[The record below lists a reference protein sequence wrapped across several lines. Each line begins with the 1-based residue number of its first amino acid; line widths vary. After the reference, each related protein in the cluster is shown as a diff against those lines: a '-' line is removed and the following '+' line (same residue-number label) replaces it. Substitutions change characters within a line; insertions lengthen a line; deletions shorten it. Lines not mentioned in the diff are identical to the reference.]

1 MEQSDST
8 PSRSASDSLW
18 HSRTSII
25 RNIGKRLLSSNELGI
40 LLVLILMVAFI
51 GVYRPNFISV
61 KSFSNVGQ
69 RASWYGIMA
78 LGTVFLLS
86 MGEIDLS
93 IGSNY
98 AVCIN
103 ATAILM
109 AEHGVNPWLAAL
121 AGVLIGIGLGALNGI
136 LANLFRLPAII
147 VTLGALS
154 MFRGMALIISGGRF
168 VYGVPREHQF
178 FKTFGSDPLGVPLVI
193 WAFVFL
199 AIVLSVIYRSTRY
212 GFIVRAIGS
221 NSKAARMGGIPILRI
236 RLYTLMLMG
245 ALCGISAMLTLA
257 FFSTS
262 DPQLGTG
269 YELQA
274 IAAAIVGGTAL
285 SGGRGTV
292 IGALLGA
299 AVIAVIGSGITQFG
313 VSANYGTFVTGIVII
328 IAVGLDS
335 VVRRRQARVG

>member
-1 MEQSDST
+1 MEKSDATSAKPGPDT
-8 PSRSASDSLW
+8 RSGSQPDFLKSL
-18 HSRTSII
+18 I
-25 RNIGKRLLSSNELGI
+25 RNILSSNELGI
-40 LLVLILMVAFI
+40 LLALVLMVAFI
-51 GVYRPNFISV
+51 GAFRPNFISTD
-61 KSFSNVGQ
+61 SFANVGQ

-103 ATAILM
+103 AAAILM
-109 AEHGVNPWLAAL
+109 VEQAINPWLAAV
-121 AGVLIGIGLGALNGI
+121 AGILIGVGLGALNGI
-136 LANLFRLPAII
+136 LANIFRIPAII
-147 VTLGALS
+147 VTLGSLS
-154 MFRGMALIISGGRF
+154 MYRGLAQIISGGRF

-178 FKTFGSDPLGVPLVI
+178 FATFGSEPLGIPLVI
-193 WAFVFL
+193 WAFVILTMVL
-199 AIVLSVIYRSTRY
+199 AVVYRSTRY
-212 GFIVRAIGS
+212 GFIVKAIGS
-221 NSKAARMGGIPILRI
+221 NPKAAQMSGIPILRI
-236 RLYTLMLMG
+236 RLFTLMLMG
-245 ALCGISAMLTLA
+245 GLCGVSAMLTLA

-262 DPQLGTG
+262 DPNLGTG

-299 AVIAVIGSGITQFG
+299 AVISVISSGITQFG
-313 VSANYGTFVTGIVII
+313 VSANYGIFVTGLVII
-328 IAVGLDS
+328 IAVGFDAL
-335 VVRRRQARVG
+335 VRRRQATGR